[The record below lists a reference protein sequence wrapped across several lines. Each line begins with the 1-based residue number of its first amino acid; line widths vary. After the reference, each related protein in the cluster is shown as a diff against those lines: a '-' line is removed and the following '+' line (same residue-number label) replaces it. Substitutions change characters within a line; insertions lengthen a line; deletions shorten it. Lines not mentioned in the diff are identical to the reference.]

1 MKTIFINLKGIKKIL
16 LTASLFG
23 LSTAILATAILK
35 PASVLSA
42 KPKPLAI
49 YKVETNNKVAAL
61 TFNINWGNKVPDGVL
76 DVLKK
81 NGVKATFFI
90 SGSWAKK
97 YPELA
102 RRIHDDGHETGS
114 NGDRQINLSAEN
126 RSVIKEELNRSRNS
140 IMEASGVSP
149 ALLRTPYGDWNETVL
164 TEAAGLGFTVIQHSL
179 DALDIQTP
187 GRNVIT
193 NNVVKNIH
201 PGAIILMHASD
212 TASQTPEALT
222 GIIEGL
228 RAEGY
233 ELVTVS
239 SLLKIW
245 PGVLN

>member
-16 LTASLFG
+16 LTASIFG
-23 LSTAILATAILK
+23 LATAVLTTAILK
-35 PASVLSA
+35 PAPVFPA
-42 KPKPLAI
+42 KSKSHAI
-49 YKVETNNKVAAL
+49 YKIKTNKKVAAL

-114 NGDRQINLSAEN
+114 NGDRQINLSAES
-126 RSVIKEELNRSRNS
+126 RSLVKEELNRSRNS
-140 IMEASGVSP
+140 IMEASRVSP
-149 ALLRTPYGDWNETVL
+149 VLLRTPYGDWNDMVL
-164 TEAAGLGFTVIQHSL
+164 AEAASLGFTVIQHSL

-193 NNVVKNIH
+193 NNVLKNIH

-239 SLLKIW
+239 SLLKIG
-245 PGVLN
+245 PGTID